1 MNRAAGPAA
10 GGLSDLAADWPRL
23 NALLD
28 EALSLPAPERA
39 AWLRVLPAEHAALKD
54 TLARLLEV
62 RAGIETGDF
71 LGTLPKLEGAAGAG
85 EEVPDP
91 GAAKAGDEVGPYRL
105 VRELGEGGMGSVW
118 LAERADGQLK
128 RQVALKLPR
137 LSWARGLAERMARER
152 DILATLEH
160 PHIARL
166 YDAGVDRLGR
176 PWLALEYVRG
186 RPIDEHARERAL
198 DTSARVRLLLQVCEA
213 VAYAHGRLVIH
224 RDLKP
229 SNILVSDEGV
239 VKLLDFGIAKLALA
253 DGPAPP
259 TALTERVGRA
269 MTLDYASPEQLR
281 GEALTTSSDVYSLG
295 VVAYELLAGV
305 RPGPVRRRG
314 AGGPEPS
321 AAFDGGAAG
330 AVPPSEAAAR
340 AAGGRGAAAARGL
353 RGNLDAIVRHA
364 MAPDAAVR
372 YAGAA
377 ALADE
382 WRRHLEGREV
392 LARPDGGLARLG
404 RWVQRH
410 RVASAVAGALAL
422 LLVGG
427 AHAQLAVGLALV
439 AGALLALWQARR
451 SRKAAERALAQSA
464 RADAMQRFVLD
475 LFRSNSLAQPDP
487 LRAQATT
494 ARELLEIGAG
504 RLLEGEAGASP
515 ALRGELLDAIF
526 GLVHPLRLSALA
538 ERLGEQ
544 RVVLR
549 RQLHGAAA
557 FPELEA
563 RADLAEVR
571 LTLPHKGSDNVAE
584 LARLQ
589 RTLRSGLARGE
600 GQGAAI
606 DAGEPALRLLAR
618 TERLL
623 SQALAASDPG
633 RSLEHSA
640 QAVSLLER
648 VAPGS
653 LEWAEACTDRVM
665 PLLRAERTA
674 EAERT
679 GEAAVAAL
687 RGSGYDEA
695 LARAMVELAEAR
707 AMMRRHDEARALF
720 AESLALRE
728 RRLGPGHPSSI
739 YLLNKFAT
747 SERSAGR
754 WKEAEALAALGIE
767 RCVAALG
774 ASETHYMGMLR
785 VERGRCLV
793 LLGRLTEAC
802 GELDAALRCLDAWGS
817 PHFGHAA
824 ALLALAT
831 AHLGLNDLSRAGARC
846 EEVGALLR
854 TLGFGPGTAN
864 QDFVALLQADIAIAR
879 RDAAAASAAL
889 AAVAPPDDDDPGSPM
904 RVKGLRLAALAAE
917 VALLRDERPAALAG
931 IEAALLPLTAVSQ
944 RRAAVATTPGV
955 VAAAHETHARALLAA
970 GRAADAVAAAAC
982 AVALRAAHEA
992 ESSVA
997 LAAARAL
1004 HRRAEETAAAVGLAP
1019 PPAPAASGAPA
1030 GR

>member
-1 MNRAAGPAA
+1 MTRAAGPAA

-404 RWVQRH
+404 RWEQRH

-427 AHAQLAVGLALV
+427 
-439 AGALLALWQARR
+439 
-451 SRKAAERALAQSA
+451 
-464 RADAMQRFVLD
+464 
-475 LFRSNSLAQPDP
+475 
-487 LRAQATT
+487 
-494 ARELLEIGAG
+494 
-504 RLLEGEAGASP
+504 
-515 ALRGELLDAIF
+515 
-526 GLVHPLRLSALA
+526 
-538 ERLGEQ
+538 
-544 RVVLR
+544 
-549 RQLHGAAA
+549 
-557 FPELEA
+557 
-563 RADLAEVR
+563 
-571 LTLPHKGSDNVAE
+571 
-584 LARLQ
+584 
-589 RTLRSGLARGE
+589 
-600 GQGAAI
+600 
-606 DAGEPALRLLAR
+606 
-618 TERLL
+618 
-623 SQALAASDPG
+623 
-633 RSLEHSA
+633 
-640 QAVSLLER
+640 
-648 VAPGS
+648 
-653 LEWAEACTDRVM
+653 
-665 PLLRAERTA
+665 
-674 EAERT
+674 
-679 GEAAVAAL
+679 
-687 RGSGYDEA
+687 
-695 LARAMVELAEAR
+695 
-707 AMMRRHDEARALF
+707 
-720 AESLALRE
+720 
-728 RRLGPGHPSSI
+728 
-739 YLLNKFAT
+739 
-747 SERSAGR
+747 
-754 WKEAEALAALGIE
+754 
-767 RCVAALG
+767 
-774 ASETHYMGMLR
+774 
-785 VERGRCLV
+785 
-793 LLGRLTEAC
+793 
-802 GELDAALRCLDAWGS
+802 
-817 PHFGHAA
+817 
-824 ALLALAT
+824 
-831 AHLGLNDLSRAGARC
+831 
-846 EEVGALLR
+846 
-854 TLGFGPGTAN
+854 
-864 QDFVALLQADIAIAR
+864 
-879 RDAAAASAAL
+879 
-889 AAVAPPDDDDPGSPM
+889 
-904 RVKGLRLAALAAE
+904 
-917 VALLRDERPAALAG
+917 
-931 IEAALLPLTAVSQ
+931 
-944 RRAAVATTPGV
+944 
-955 VAAAHETHARALLAA
+955 
-970 GRAADAVAAAAC
+970 
-982 AVALRAAHEA
+982 
-992 ESSVA
+992 
-997 LAAARAL
+997 
-1004 HRRAEETAAAVGLAP
+1004 
-1019 PPAPAASGAPA
+1019 
-1030 GR
+1030 